1 MENKLENDTKSE
13 VNLEEKPTADITTK
27 RTSTKDIIAYLAVK
41 FPACFSVNGPAKPL
55 KIGIFQEL
63 VEKLA
68 DDETVSKTR
77 LRQALRHYT
86 SSWRYLKSV
95 KLNSFR
101 VDVDG
106 ENASE
111 VDQEQANYAAKTLKE
126 SQEKFSKN
134 QPKEARN
141 KKPSSTKK
149 VDKNKQSAKNND
161 KQLNKVKDKEKFKNV
176 KSAKRAQSKVEAKL
190 IPVESSSVSVG
201 KSVKVKLGNLP
212 MDAII
217 TEVSGSDISV
227 QLTSGMVI
235 KTQIGHIFTQ

>member
-1 MENKLENDTKSE
+1 MEKKLENEIQSE
-13 VNLEEKPTADITTK
+13 VNLIAEPIANIASK
-27 RTSTKDIIAYLAVK
+27 RTSTKDIITYLAIK

-63 VEKLA
+63 AEKLA

-95 KLNSFR
+95 KLKSFR
-101 VDVDG
+101 VGVDG
-106 ENASE
+106 ENSSE
-111 VDQEQANYAAKTLKE
+111 VDSEQAEYAAKTLKE
-126 SQEKFSKN
+126 SQEKFSKK
-134 QPKEARN
+134 QPKEAKN
-141 KKPSSTKK
+141 KKPYPIKK
-149 VDKNKQSAKNND
+149 VDKNKELVKTKD
-161 KQLNKVKDKEKFKNV
+161 KPFNKEKDKEKFKNV
-176 KSAKRAQSKVEAKL
+176 KSSKRAQSKVEAKL

-212 MDAII
+212 MDAVI
-217 TEVSGSDISV
+217 TEVSGNDISV